1 MPRTQPRQSRD
12 NFGFSAIAYFSQLCQ
27 ILARTRH
34 NPSDC
39 AFNKLKA
46 SQSSQVDSCSSS
58 SSTYPLRSGPLVD
71 RAFPNG
77 PISPNLVDK
86 DSLPSSILS
95 VNGLVFTFR
104 IAYQNST
111 CSIFVLMLIQSDNSL
126 PSFWKVLPHI
136 MKRGVV

>member
-1 MPRTQPRQSRD
+1 MLLFLLYLSTSIRT
-12 NFGFSAIAYFSQLCQ
+12 
-27 ILARTRH
+27 
-34 NPSDC
+34 
-39 AFNKLKA
+39 
-46 SQSSQVDSCSSS
+46 SCRYSL
-58 SSTYPLRSGPLVD
+58 PKWL
-71 RAFPNG
+71 
-77 PISPNLVDK
+77 ISPNLVDR